1 MAIVKMHKF
10 HLLFL
15 QSKQNQLLKEI
26 QLFRNIQL
34 IDVKKDEE
42 NLQQLLKAND
52 EENSSYVENKLN
64 KIKYAIEFLRGYIP
78 EPKGLKA
85 LTKDKENVTYDQ
97 LKELVEGYEIDE
109 IYEALKSLESK
120 LSELKSNLLLLNQ
133 ENEFYEKWAKLD
145 LCNKELKALNNTGYF
160 IGTIPKKNY
169 LSLEEYIK
177 DKKIPLSIEI
187 VNEDKDLNYVFALYP
202 MGYILSIEEL
212 FKEFE
217 AAKISINLWDTPIKI
232 IEANKIKASNL
243 AEEKDL
249 AEKTILKYKDK
260 LPMLEKCFDWYYNKL
275 EMHKSTSNMAKTCKT
290 VLMEGWVPEDKKN
303 DFSNLLNRVL
313 EDSYYIEFH
322 VPEEDEVVPIKLKNK
337 FIIEPFESITAM
349 YSLPGYKEIDPTP
362 ILAPFLFIFFGMM
375 LSDAGYGFVMLIGTT
390 LALKLLKL
398 SKGQEKLVKLFQYL
412 SISTIFFGILY
423 GSYFGDILSKSIMPL
438 WLDPSSNPI
447 TVLILSIVMGV
458 IHIYVALGVK
468 AYLLIRDKKP
478 LDAIFDVGFWY
489 FTLTGAL
496 LMLVG
501 SMSNQAM
508 MGTIGK
514 YLAIVGTLG
523 LLLTQGRSNKT
534 IFGKFAGGLYGLYG
548 ITGYLG
554 DILSYSRLLALGLAT
569 GLIGSSFNLIIG
581 LLGNPIL
588 KITFG
593 TVIFIVGH
601 VFNLLINVLGAYVH
615 AARLQYLEF
624 FNKFYEG
631 GGKEFKPLSPVDKY
645 IQINND

>member
-42 NLQQLLKAND
+42 NLQQLVKAND
-52 EENSSYVENKLN
+52 EENSYYVENKLN

-169 LSLEEYIK
+169 LSLEESVK

-398 SKGQEKLVKLFQYL
+398 SKGQQKLVKLFQYL

>member
-42 NLQQLLKAND
+42 NLQQLVKAED
-52 EENSSYVENKLN
+52 EENSSFVENKLN

-97 LKELVEGYEIDE
+97 LKDLVEGYEIDE
-109 IYEALKSLESK
+109 IYETLKSLESN
-120 LSELKSNLLLLNQ
+120 LSEIKSNLLLLNQ

-169 LSLEEYIK
+169 LSLEDSIK
-177 DKKIPLSIEI
+177 DKNIPLSIET

-202 MGYILSIEEL
+202 MGCSLSIEEL

-217 AAKISINLWDTPIKI
+217 VGKISVNLWDTPIKI
-232 IEANKIKASNL
+232 IEANKVKASNL

-275 EMHKSTSNMAKTCKT
+275 EMHKSTSNMAKTIKT

-303 DFSNLLNRVL
+303 DFYNLLNRVL

-362 ILAPFLFIFFGMM
+362 ILAPFLFVFFGMM
-375 LSDAGYGFVMLIGTT
+375 LSDAGYGIVMLIGTT

-398 SKGQEKLVKLFQYL
+398 SKGQQKLVKLFQYL